1 MTEAAGAAR
10 VLAQAK
16 INLFLRI
23 LAREESGYHLL
34 ETLFCRL
41 ELGDVV
47 TVQVGG
53 TERTVTCEGP
63 AMPPGG
69 LGAVENNLAYRAA
82 EAYVRA
88 SGWDTGFRITIEKHI
103 PVGGGLG
110 GGSADAAAVLRAL
123 DAMRPLRARF
133 IPTESLAMSLGSD
146 VPYLVNT
153 APLAL
158 AWGRGERMLALPA
171 LPRRH
176 VVLLVPGFG
185 VSTADAYGWLAS
197 DRPRAPLEP
206 ALMALEGLEGLDSW
220 QHLAAS
226 ASNDLEP
233 LVAAR
238 HPDVAQMLRALEDC
252 GASLA
257 RMSGSGSTVFGI
269 FEEPP
274 DEHALESA
282 TGCRVLLTRTAE
294 RVVPVERL
302 G

>member
-1 MTEAAGAAR
+1 VTEAAGAAR

-23 LAREESGYHLL
+23 LAREESGYHQL

-41 ELGDVV
+41 ELADVV
-47 TVQVGG
+47 TVQLGG
-53 TERTVTCEGP
+53 TERAMDCRGP

-69 LGAVENNLAYRAA
+69 LGAVESNLAYRAA

-146 VPYLVNT
+146 VPYLVKT

-206 ALMALEGLEGLDSW
+206 ALMALEELDSW
-220 QHLAAS
+220 QHLAAF
-226 ASNDLEP
+226 ASNDFEP
-233 LVAAR
+233 VVAAR

-257 RMSGSGSTVFGI
+257 RMTGSGSTVFGI

-274 DEHALESA
+274 DERALESA